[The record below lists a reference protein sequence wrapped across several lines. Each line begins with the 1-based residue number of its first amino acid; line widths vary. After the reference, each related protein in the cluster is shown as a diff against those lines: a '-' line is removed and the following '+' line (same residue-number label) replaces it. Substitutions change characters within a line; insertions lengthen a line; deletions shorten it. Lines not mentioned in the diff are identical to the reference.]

1 MKEDRDR
8 FRVRAEIRRFRDKD
22 VVFFG
27 PSTLPTSILENSLFI
42 RERVKVISSYR
53 PYYTIHYPRTAAQV
67 YILPCLRLPGPIP
80 PEEGRRSDPYQ
91 FIGGELNYLNASR
104 TSLISGPSIPS
115 IQRRALM
122 QAELSGGS
130 ALAALGGDPLPDT
143 PIGLGGVLVLLPA
156 LPFTLPFTLFRDN
169 IIHRKDLLGGRG
181 GVRSRRTQERRQR
194 KG

>member
-1 MKEDRDR
+1 M
-8 FRVRAEIRRFRDKD
+8 
-22 VVFFG
+22 
-27 PSTLPTSILENSLFI
+27 
-42 RERVKVISSYR
+42 
-53 PYYTIHYPRTAAQV
+53 
-67 YILPCLRLPGPIP
+67 
-80 PEEGRRSDPYQ
+80 
-91 FIGGELNYLNASR
+91 NYLNASR

-156 LPFTLPFTLFRDN
+156 LPFTLFRDN

-181 GVRSRRTQERRQR
+181 GVRSRRTQERIQR

>member
-1 MKEDRDR
+1 
-8 FRVRAEIRRFRDKD
+8 
-22 VVFFG
+22 
-27 PSTLPTSILENSLFI
+27 
-42 RERVKVISSYR
+42 
-53 PYYTIHYPRTAAQV
+53 
-67 YILPCLRLPGPIP
+67 
-80 PEEGRRSDPYQ
+80 
-91 FIGGELNYLNASR
+91 
-104 TSLISGPSIPS
+104 
-115 IQRRALM
+115 M

-194 KG
+194 KGYEKTMNYVRTNEMILPQLSILQAPCP